1 MSVDAKIYAHEKLS
15 VIYIYAS
22 YHVIFLLFIIRKRI
36 YPGLIYMQDH
46 YTSEYQMAMVLVISK
61 LYCHQSEE

>member
-22 YHVIFLLFIIRKRI
+22 YHVIFLLFIIRKII
-36 YPGLIYMQDH
+36 YPGLIYMRDH
-46 YTSEYQMAMVLVISK
+46 YTSEYQMAMV
-61 LYCHQSEE
+61 